1 MITVAGGRDGC
12 VGQKRDCSSTAVA
25 LLVNGTCSA
34 YKEPQIAS
42 KPKRMTI
49 KRPDIVCRRMHD
61 PRVTWVQKGK
71 GGHAIVQHSS
81 AAYIDRHIEQS

>member
-1 MITVAGGRDGC
+1 MITVAGGRDRC

-34 YKEPQIAS
+34 YKQPQIAS
-42 KPKRMTI
+42 KP
-49 KRPDIVCRRMHD
+49 DIVCSRMHD
-61 PRVTWVQKGK
+61 LRVTWVQKGK